1 MSLLSN
7 LTPMTKE
14 RLELLRMAKE
24 MLFNEYI
31 DRKAQLHNTWLTEA
45 DVAWK
50 TRRVRIPYPAFPPY
64 PDNEIIIAKAIQL
77 ERFLSSQEK
86 EETPVEN
93 KQPEVQ
99 VQVETVEPKI
109 IETKTVE
116 EVKEEKV
123 SSIVPTILEE
133 NAYFKN
139 GEDSKEI
146 LADKPSLLPNWF
158 ARK

>member
-14 RLELLRMAKE
+14 RLELLRMAKD

-31 DRKAQLHNTWLTEA
+31 DRKAQLHNKWLAEA

-64 PDNEIIIAKAIQL
+64 PDNDMIIAKVIQL
-77 ERFLSSQEK
+77 ERFLVSQGK
-86 EETPVEN
+86 EEKPAEV
-93 KQPEVQ
+93 KQEEVKL
-99 VQVETVEPKI
+99 VVETVEAKP
-109 IETKTVE
+109 VE
-116 EVKEEKV
+116 EVKEEKI

-133 NAYFKN
+133 NAYFKQE
-139 GEDSKEI
+139 EDSKEI